1 MDILS
6 LNTIFLL
13 LLYVPGYIFIRVTD
27 HFLLK
32 REKSQ
37 FEITI
42 QGLAA
47 SILIFVIFILCK
59 YQLFNAEKEKII
71 KLWILALYLK
81 NHNGTYVELLEYKN
95 YIAVLYLLLCGY
107 SFLFALLYSIIRRR
121 KRISVFIEKITGRD
135 YFQSV
140 EMGFYYTSLGKRIII
155 TLDNG
160 TKYLGYLE
168 GAPDND
174 HDNDKDRKIII
185 YNPRI
190 LENAEWLELQ
200 ADRILLDTNKI
211 TSSEIIE

>member
-1 MDILS
+1 
-6 LNTIFLL
+6 
-13 LLYVPGYIFIRVTD
+13 VTD

-174 HDNDKDRKIII
+174 NDKDRKIII

>member
-140 EMGFYYTSLGKRIII
+140 EMGFYYTSLSKRIII

-160 TKYLGYLE
+160 TKYLRYLE
-168 GAPDND
+168 GAP
-174 HDNDKDRKIII
+174 DNDKDRKIII

-211 TSSEIIE
+211 TSSEIIG

>member
-140 EMGFYYTSLGKRIII
+140 EMGFYYTSLGKRIKRFIQDFA
-155 TLDNG
+155 L
-160 TKYLGYLE
+160 
-168 GAPDND
+168 
-174 HDNDKDRKIII
+174 
-185 YNPRI
+185 
-190 LENAEWLELQ
+190 
-200 ADRILLDTNKI
+200 
-211 TSSEIIE
+211 

>member
-47 SILIFVIFILCK
+47 SILIFVIFMLCK
-59 YQLFNAEKEKII
+59 YQVFNTEKEKII
-71 KLWILALYLK
+71 KLWILTLYST
-81 NHNGTYVELLEYKN
+81 NHNTTYVELLKYKN
-95 YIAVLYLLLCGY
+95 YIAILYLLLCGY
-107 SFLFALLYSIIRRR
+107 SFLFAILYSIIRRR
-121 KRISVFIEKITGRD
+121 KRISIFIEKITGRN
-135 YFQSV
+135 YFQSA
-140 EMGFYYTSLGKRIII
+140 EIGFYYTSLGKRMLI

-160 TKYLGYLE
+160 TRYLGYLE

-174 HDNDKDRKIII
+174 KDKKIII
-185 YNPRI
+185 YNPHI
-190 LENAEWLELQ
+190 FENAEWLELQ
-200 ADRILLDTNKI
+200 AARILLDTNKI
-211 TSSEIIE
+211 TSSEVIE

>member
-174 HDNDKDRKIII
+174 NDKDRKIII

>member
-71 KLWILALYLK
+71 KSKNDLYVKSL
-81 NHNGTYVELLEYKN
+81 
-95 YIAVLYLLLCGY
+95 
-107 SFLFALLYSIIRRR
+107 
-121 KRISVFIEKITGRD
+121 EKINKDFLDDGVEEVLRNLKEKNKKVALASSSKNAKLILNKLEIIS
-135 YFQSV
+135 YFTIIIDGNNITYSKPNPEIFEKAV
-140 EMGFYYTSLGKRIII
+140 SSLG
-155 TLDNG
+155 LDKSDCLVIEDADSG
-160 TKYLGYLE
+160 IKAAKIAGIKVCGLGNNFTEEVNYKL
-168 GAPDND
+168 N
-174 HDNDKDRKIII
+174 HIK
-185 YNPRI
+185 
-190 LENAEWLELQ
+190 ELFKLI
-200 ADRILLDTNKI
+200 D
-211 TSSEIIE
+211 

>member
-1 MDILS
+1 VDILS

-174 HDNDKDRKIII
+174 NDKDRKIII

>member
-47 SILIFVIFILCK
+47 SILILCK

-174 HDNDKDRKIII
+174 NDKDRKIII